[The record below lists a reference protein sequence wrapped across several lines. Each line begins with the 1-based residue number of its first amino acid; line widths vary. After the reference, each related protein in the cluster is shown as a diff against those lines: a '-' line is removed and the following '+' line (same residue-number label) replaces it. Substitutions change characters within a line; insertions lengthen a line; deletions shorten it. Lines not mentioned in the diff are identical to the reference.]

1 MTTATA
7 TLAQATLKI
16 VVAGRD
22 EESRRF
28 LHSTLQDQFGY
39 QVLEEAS
46 TGTALERATLA
57 HEPDVIVF
65 DMNLPG
71 INGLEALSH
80 IYQEHP
86 VAAVVLAEYRDQMA
100 IQNVLSQYYMTYL
113 LKPVEA
119 HHLEPAIR
127 VAWTRFKEYRELSD
141 SNTLLRRN
149 LQNRKTVERAKGV
162 LMKRFRLTE
171 EDAYRRLQR
180 AAMNRRMPLSD
191 LAQAVLNGTEMRD

>member
-1 MTTATA
+1 MTSA

-28 LHSTLQDQFGY
+28 LRGTLEGQCNY

-46 TGTALERATLA
+46 TGTALQRATLA
-57 HEPDVIVF
+57 REPDVIVF

-71 INGLEALSH
+71 INGLEALAH

-86 VAAVVLAEYRDQMA
+86 VAAVILAEYRDQMA
-100 IQNVLSQYYMTYL
+100 IQNVLHQYYMTYL

-119 HHLEPAIR
+119 HHIEPAVR
-127 VAWTRFKEYRELSD
+127 VAWTRYKEYRELSD
-141 SNTLLRRN
+141 NNTLLRRN

-191 LAQAVLNGTEMRD
+191 LAQAVLNGTEMQAS